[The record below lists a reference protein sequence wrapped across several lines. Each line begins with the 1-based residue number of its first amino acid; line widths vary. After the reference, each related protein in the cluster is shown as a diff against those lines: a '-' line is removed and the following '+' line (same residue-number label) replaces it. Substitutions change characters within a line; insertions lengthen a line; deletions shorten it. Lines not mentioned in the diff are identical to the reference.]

1 MHQLTNLDTIKKT
14 TLDSSSPNVF
24 KLSSVLY
31 FLKEKGEKCRA
42 QIIVVIETKQFNDE
56 ERLRYFE

>member
-1 MHQLTNLDTIKKT
+1 MHQLTNLDTIKKI

-31 FLKEKGEKCRA
+31 FLKEKGEKARA
-42 QIIVVIETKQFNDE
+42 QRIVVI
-56 ERLRYFE
+56 